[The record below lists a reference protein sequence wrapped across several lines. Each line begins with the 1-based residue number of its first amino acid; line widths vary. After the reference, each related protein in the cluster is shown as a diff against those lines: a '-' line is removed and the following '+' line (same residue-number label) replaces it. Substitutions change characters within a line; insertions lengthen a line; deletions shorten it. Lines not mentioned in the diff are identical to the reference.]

1 MTLVGENHFFALAAV
16 LLSVVAFSFW
26 AETVNWGQK
35 IGGPLLILVIA
46 MALANLR
53 VIPHVSGLYASV
65 GDVLVPMAIP
75 LLLLRADLKLVFT
88 ESGPMLLAFVL
99 AAGATIVG
107 AFVGVYL
114 IDMGTLEPQIA
125 GTLAASY
132 IGGSLNF
139 VATAEAV
146 GIKESAIYLAAFSAD
161 SVGAVLFLIV
171 LMSMPAF
178 AFVRRAMPS
187 KFMDESGRSLGEKLL
202 HHEDEPGSSFDL
214 GRAANGIA
222 ISLIICALS
231 SWITSM
237 LGLESIFIL
246 IVTALSLAVA
256 NFGKKLVAHVG
267 SDFEIGTLFMYIF
280 FAAIGAGANI
290 NEVFGAAF
298 PMLMFIGVMVVVHL
312 VLLVV
317 IGRFLKLDLAEV
329 MVASNACILGP
340 ATAAALAAS
349 KGWRPLITPGMLV
362 GLLGYAFGTFIGVAM
377 TAIIGA

>member
-1 MTLVGENHFFALAAV
+1 MTLVGENQFFALAAV

-26 AETVNWGQK
+26 AETRRWGQK

-53 VIPHVSGLYASV
+53 VIPHVSGLYASI

-114 IDMGTLEPQIA
+114 IDLGSLEPQIA

-171 LMSMPAF
+171 LMTLPAF

-202 HHEDEPGSSFDL
+202 HHEDEQGLYLIWARPPLASRPDNLCAQFLDYIRTGLGERVHTYRHGLFPGCCEFWKKAGCTCRVGFRNRD
-214 GRAANGIA
+214 
-222 ISLIICALS
+222 
-231 SWITSM
+231 
-237 LGLESIFIL
+237 
-246 IVTALSLAVA
+246 AV
-256 NFGKKLVAHVG
+256 HV
-267 SDFEIGTLFMYIF
+267 YIF
-280 FAAIGAGANI
+280 CGDWRWSKHQRSVWGRISDVDVHRRDGHRSPGATGSNRS
-290 NEVFGAAF
+290 VF
-298 PMLMFIGVMVVVHL
+298 
-312 VLLVV
+312 
-317 IGRFLKLDLAEV
+317 E
-329 MVASNACILGP
+329 
-340 ATAAALAAS
+340 T
-349 KGWRPLITPGMLV
+349 
-362 GLLGYAFGTFIGVAM
+362 
-377 TAIIGA
+377 